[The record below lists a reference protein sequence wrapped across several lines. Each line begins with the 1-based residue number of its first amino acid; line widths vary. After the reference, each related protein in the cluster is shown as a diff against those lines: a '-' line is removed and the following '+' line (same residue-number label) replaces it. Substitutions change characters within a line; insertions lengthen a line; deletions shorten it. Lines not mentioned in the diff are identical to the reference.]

1 MVSDLGFD
9 AVVAGPLA
17 HGVRLEPGTEPF
29 GANIDAEQLRAMI
42 DRFPA
47 SDRGK
52 EVTAARR

>member
-1 MVSDLGFD
+1 M
-9 AVVAGPLA
+9 VAGPLA

-42 DRFPA
+42 DGFPA